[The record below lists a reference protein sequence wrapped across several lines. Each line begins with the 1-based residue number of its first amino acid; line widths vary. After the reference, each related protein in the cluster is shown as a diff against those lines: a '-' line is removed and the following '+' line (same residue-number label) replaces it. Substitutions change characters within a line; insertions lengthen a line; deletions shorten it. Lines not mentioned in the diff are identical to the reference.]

1 MLLVGLAVPLAIA
14 ANREIKAVKST
25 AVSNGLEV
33 VDGVSRLRVEFVRA
47 DIVRVQYQPD
57 GQLTDNGTDVCV
69 AHRKEKLPLTY
80 SDDLWSVSSDSM
92 TVCIDAATGAVSY
105 YDLHHRLLLREHPR
119 CPRSAEKV
127 WQEKITY
134 DETSRRTAH
143 TANGDVAVM
152 DVLRRDTIGST
163 FRYRTYFDWTA
174 TEALYGLG
182 SHMEN
187 YMNLRGKKMYLCQ
200 HNLKAMVPVLNS
212 TAGYGLLFDAGC
224 AMVYNDV
231 ADSSYVEM
239 EAARQID
246 YYFMKGTTMD
256 AVVAD
261 YRWLTGQSPMMP
273 RYLFGYTQSKERY
286 CSSQELLD
294 IVGEYRKRQIP
305 LDMIVQDWNY
315 WPAGQWG
322 RMMMDPK
329 YYPNKRMLADSLH
342 AMNCR
347 LMVSIWPNA
356 QHCPQYDDFN
366 SRGWILPGSSVY
378 DAYRADARSLYWDYA
393 NREFFSNGFDAWWC
407 DSSEPIDGDWNNPV
421 HPDYG
426 YDNHFERWQINTKA
440 LSDVLGAERSQTF
453 SLYHAMGIYKHQR
466 QTTDSKRVVNL
477 TRSSYAGQQRYAT
490 ITWNGDTYASWK
502 TFAQMIPAGLNFMA
516 TGCPY
521 WTVDVG
527 AFFVGPDRWNRWFY
541 KGEYPDGC
549 NDPAYRELYTRMF
562 QYATF
567 LPMLRSHG
575 TDTPREVWR
584 FGNPG
589 EPFYESIVNHIRLRY
604 SLLPY
609 IYSMA
614 AKVSNESYTMTRAL
628 AFDFVGDSAVYDLK
642 DEFMFGP
649 AFLVAPMTRPLMAY
663 GKASRQVYLPQTKGG
678 WYDYWTGIR
687 IEGGQTIDAPAP
699 IDHSP
704 LYVRGGSI
712 VPMTAPQQYA
722 DEHPDA
728 PYIIKVYPGADA
740 TFTIYEDA
748 GDGYDCERKGY
759 VTYTLHWDDSHHQ
772 LSISARK
779 GSYKKMVKRRQLT
792 FVMPDGYQQTVV
804 YDGKKAIV
812 TLTANN

>member
-14 ANREIKAVKST
+14 ANREIKTVKPT

-33 VDGVSRLRVEFVRA
+33 ANGPSRLRVEFVRA

-440 LSDVLGAERSQTF
+440 LSDVLGAERSQTY
-453 SLYHAMGIYKHQR
+453 SLYHAMGIYNHQR

-628 AFDFVGDSAVYDLK
+628 AFDFAGDSAVYDLK

-740 TFTIYEDA
+740 IFTIYEDA